1 MGNYIVVVDHPK
13 DWMEGLP
20 ETELVSINDY
30 LTDPRYLEAKGLH
43 VVNLCRS
50 YRYLGT
56 GYYCSL
62 LAEARHHR
70 VIPSVRTLQDLSSK
84 AIYSLGVEDLDSLV
98 NKSLKKRGAGL
109 TFTAFEVLVI
119 FGQTQEPQ
127 LEELGR
133 QLFELYRA
141 PLLKVEFRRA
151 DKWRIGSLKAA
162 HLNALPSDQV
172 ELFAAAFEAH
182 THRRWVRPRTKN
194 VYRYDMAILWDPN
207 EKLPPSN
214 KRALQGFQK
223 AGRAL
228 GLDVEL
234 IERKDYASLAE
245 YDALFIRE
253 TTAVNHHTYRF
264 AKKAESE
271 GMVVIDDP
279 DSILRCTNKVYLH
292 ELFQQH
298 KVPAPKTLVLR
309 KGEPVDIAAQLEFPL
324 VLKIPHGSF
333 SRGVYKA
340 RNQRECREYAERL
353 FRESDLILAQEFL
366 YTEFD
371 WRVGLFNGEPLF
383 VCQYFMSKQ
392 HWQIVRHGANGKSS
406 AGDSRSYLVDDAPK
420 EVVRIALKA
429 ARNIG
434 KGLYGVDIKQN
445 EDGLFVMEVND
456 NPNIDAGVED
466 ACLKDELYRMVCAE
480 FLRRLEGRG
489 RRAGDSTT

>member
-1 MGNYIVVVDHPK
+1 MANYIVVVDHPK
-13 DWMEGLP
+13 DWVEGLP
-20 ETELVSINDY
+20 AIELVSINDY
-30 LTDPRYLEAKGLH
+30 LSDSHYREAKGLH

-62 LAEARHHR
+62 LAEARRHR

-84 AIYSLGVEDLDSLV
+84 AIYSLGVEDLDTLV

-109 TFTAFEVLVI
+109 TFTAFEVLVM
-119 FGQTQEPQ
+119 FGRTLEPQ

-151 DKWRIGSLKAA
+151 DKWRIGSLKTV
-162 HLNALPSDQV
+162 HLSSLPND
-172 ELFAAAFEAH
+172 LLPFFAEAFEAH
-182 THRRWVRPRTKN
+182 THRRWVRPRTKS
-194 VYRYDMAILWDPN
+194 VYRYDMAILWNPS

-292 ELFQQH
+292 ELFQQY
-298 KVPAPKTLVLR
+298 KIPAPKTVVLR
-309 KGEPVDIAAQLEFPL
+309 KGETVDAEALLGFPL

-340 RNQRECREYAERL
+340 RNAREFKEYAERL

-392 HWQIVRHGANGKSS
+392 HWQIVRHGADGKSQ
-406 AGDSRSYLVDDAPK
+406 AGDSRTYRVDDAPP
-420 EVVRIALKA
+420 EVVSTALKA
-429 ARNIG
+429 ARQIG

-466 ACLKDELYRMVCAE
+466 ACLKDELYRGICGE

-489 RRAGDSTT
+489 RKGG